1 MTIKSLFARKKI
13 ETGAVLYNYAKRCY
27 TVAELPAKDA
37 KMRLEPLR

>member
-1 MTIKSLFARKKI
+1 MTIKSLFARKKSRP
-13 ETGAVLYNYAKRCY
+13 APCYNYAKRCY